1 MHSFTIFFYWMNI
14 ILSLLLG
21 HPNIKAFITHG
32 GLLGALEAVH
42 CGVPMIVIPQYGDQ
56 FFNAASMKAIG
67 SGVPMYLS
75 EATEETISRNLAT
88 VLSDE

>member
-1 MHSFTIFFYWMNI
+1 M
-14 ILSLLLG
+14 LSG

-42 CGVPMIVIPQYGDQ
+42 CGVPMIIIPQYGDQ
-56 FFNAASMKAIG
+56 FMNAATMKANG
-67 SGVPMYLS
+67 NGVEMYLS
-75 EATEETISRNLAT
+75 EATEETISRNLAL